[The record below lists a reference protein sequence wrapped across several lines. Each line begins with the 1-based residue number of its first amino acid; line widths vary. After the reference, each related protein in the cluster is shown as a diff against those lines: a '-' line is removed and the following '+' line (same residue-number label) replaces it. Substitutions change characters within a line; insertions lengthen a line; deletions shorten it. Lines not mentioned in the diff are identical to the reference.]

1 MLESLSHATNQV
13 NAQSQAENR
22 GSALEHLQRLQAST
36 PGDLEA
42 EDRSRIQFYFRA
54 SDPALY
60 QAACI
65 AAGRHLLADPELFR
79 FCEAYAHTREQ
90 SLTEPI
96 RFRGERAR
104 RRLLLLL
111 ASAMR
116 SQDEGTQAHPELA
129 KVVLPAVPFDEAS
142 FRGDLPPNAADA
154 SLVLAAVQ
162 LLAASP
168 ASKQRVKES
177 LPLLLKAV
185 PEHNYWRR
193 EPSLPDR
200 FGQLLAH
207 LPEAEATSLYQ
218 PVLLNELRYLNGGEA
233 KDCGALLRGW
243 TSLESLIATGLKLKL
258 LSLEKLRH
266 ELSPFD
272 LEFLHLRAR
281 CWQLR
286 SGDSPSPTH
295 NPETLVTP
303 DCPLLR
309 NAFDWWRATPAEG
322 VGLAGSHERTAA
334 LQLLRQI
341 LPIVSTRNRWLELDV
356 REKALSLFLL
366 AELAENLS
374 LSSYQ
379 WNAYAE
385 GAGLALGSSGF
396 SDANSKGFALLHAVL
411 VRLLEWEPSGPE
423 VILSQQQI
431 HTIENPLLLLA
442 LLPSNRPS
450 LQNHILVD
458 AVENRIRSEL
468 RRSPDYDPEILLTQ
482 ASIRRPHRSFFAE
495 LSQLCRDRSYLRG
508 NDERYPLRETIDWW
522 TGSTDSDPGE
532 LDSSQLKQ
540 ALEAIQQPLPENPR
554 ACLIEWAERIHTK
567 DNKTSLT
574 RILELLH
581 AASPEHPL
589 RAGNPAFAET
599 GLATILQQT
608 EASCLRLRTAA
619 DALGPSAWK
628 LETGAQLPQQ
638 TALQE
643 LRTLESI
650 LLHFLPQPF
659 AEVWQA
665 RVSEVG
671 ERLLSWQQQIEPLAT
686 AWKSF
691 TVAADA
697 KWPEKAASALWSQF
711 GHTTLPHTLQTAV
724 HHELWLAM
732 DSCVPVGSPA
742 EEGFLSWSLD
752 QQENDDS
759 PARALENA
767 LAESYAQR
775 LRAMMERREIDKV
788 RQHIRNPRAS
798 RLLKS
803 SAFEG
808 LLREIHDWS
817 QDVFQPGLARRA
829 AGLRAAITGAKAPS
843 ALRNGMTFLIQFSP
857 VWIGLL
863 IGAILMLDFGDA
875 WVSMAEEEDLAGI
888 GITFA
893 IGLVGTYLYLMS
905 HLRQRARPSPDQ
917 SRIRF
922 WLRQA
927 GRCGLF
933 LGLCLVYTICVTAFM
948 WFLLSNTEEVVHGPW
963 AIGHIF
969 VWSGFALFIGVFF
982 SLVAKSA

>member
-1 MLESLSHATNQV
+1 MSHATITANPL
-13 NAQSQAENR
+13 SQAENR
-22 GSALEHLQRLQAST
+22 SSSLEHLHRLQTVT
-36 PGDLEA
+36 PGNLEV
-42 EDRSRIQFYFRA
+42 EDRNRIQFYFRA

-65 AAGRHLLADPELFR
+65 AAGRHLLADPELYR

-96 RFRGERAR
+96 SFRGERAR

-116 SQDEGTQAHPELA
+116 SQDEGTQPHPELA
-129 KVVLPAVPFDEAS
+129 DVVLPAVPFDEAS

-168 ASKQRVKES
+168 ASIRRVKES
-177 LPLLLKAV
+177 LPLMVKAV
-185 PEHNYWRR
+185 PGHSYWRR
-193 EPSLPDR
+193 EPSLPER
-200 FGQLLAH
+200 FGQLLGH
-207 LPEAEATSLYQ
+207 LPEAEATKLYQ
-218 PVLLNELRYLNGGEA
+218 PVLLNELQHLNGGEA
-233 KDCGALLRGW
+233 KDCGALLRAW
-243 TSLESLIATGLKLKL
+243 TSLESVIAAGLKLQL
-258 LSLEKLRH
+258 LSLEDLQH

-272 LEFLHLRAR
+272 LEFLRLRVR

-286 SGDSPSPTH
+286 KGDGPCASPE
-295 NPETLVTP
+295 PEGPIEP

-309 NAFDWWRATPAEG
+309 AAFDWWRSTPADG
-322 VGLAGSHERTAA
+322 AGLAGSRERTAA
-334 LQLLRQI
+334 LQLLRLI
-341 LPIVSTRNRWLELDV
+341 LPIVSNRNRWLELDV

-366 AELAENLS
+366 AELAENLTLNS
-374 LSSYQ
+374 HQ

-385 GAGLALGSSGF
+385 GSGLPLGSGGF
-396 SDANSKGFALLHAVL
+396 YQANSKGFALLHAVL

-442 LLPSNRPS
+442 LLPSDRPS
-450 LQNHILVD
+450 LHNHILVD

-468 RRSPDYDPEILLTQ
+468 RRSPHYDPEVLLAQ

-508 NDERYPLRETIDWW
+508 NDETYTLRETIDWW
-522 TGSTDSDPGE
+522 TGAVDANPGE
-532 LDSSQLKQ
+532 ADSSVLKQ
-540 ALEAIQQPLPENPR
+540 ALEAVQQPLPEDPG
-554 ACLIEWAERIHTK
+554 ACLIEWADRIHTK
-567 DNKTSLT
+567 EDKASLT

-599 GLATILQQT
+599 ALGTIQQQT
-608 EASCLRLRTAA
+608 EASCLRLRAAA
-619 DALGPSAWK
+619 DALGPSSWK
-628 LETGAQLPQQ
+628 LETGVQLPQQ
-638 TALQE
+638 EALQE

-659 AEVWQA
+659 AESWQA
-665 RVSEVG
+665 RMTEVE
-671 ERLLSWQQQIEPLAT
+671 ERLLSWQQHIEPLAT
-686 AWKSF
+686 AWKTF

-697 KWPEKAASALWSQF
+697 KWPEKAANALWSHF
-711 GHTTLPHTLQTAV
+711 GHTALPEALQTAI

-732 DSCVPVGSPA
+732 DSCVPAGSPA

-752 QQENDDS
+752 QQEVPADS
-759 PARALENA
+759 GHALQNA
-767 LAESYAQR
+767 LAESYALR
-775 LRAMMERREIDKV
+775 LRAMMDRREIDKV
-788 RQHIRNPRAS
+788 RQHIRNPRAN

-803 SAFEG
+803 SAFVE

-817 QDVFQPGLARRA
+817 QDVFQPGLARKA
-829 AGLRAAITGAKAPS
+829 AALQAAVTGARAPS

-893 IGLVGTYLYLMS
+893 IGLIGTYLYLMS
-905 HLRQRARPSPDQ
+905 HLRQRTRPSPDQ

-933 LGLCLVYTICVTAFM
+933 LGLCLVYTLCVTAFM

-982 SLVAKSA
+982 SLIAKSA